1 MATLDP
7 DYEYWISRK
16 VKISEEFNKLRI
28 MKSEKQKKVEEE
40 KLIHEE
46 NQKKIAE
53 LEKKIK
59 EIKDSLNENSKQTVL
74 NTSAPFQIFKS
85 ITSTYMRQE
94 TKEFD
99 PSLMASELKLDEEE
113 DNFFEWFFVLGEQTG
128 CKEPMTIYTYPENNK
143 FAESAQGRVL
153 GNFAFPTGI
162 ESNVYKTKET
172 KRRLAGIYDSEL
184 KRDGQHFV
192 FSIKSDLDKPPA
204 KYRER
209 ANYKKDLL
217 YCCCVF
223 VEELTDSINGTYIA
237 QKRCYC
243 LVTYFP
249 CFDFLFNLLFYSIRQ
264 KFLAEKQVLV
274 EATDDYSLQTA
285 LQRIMRGDY
294 LEETKKVIMF
304 FENRKVNSGTVE
316 YGNRSFQIGKE
327 FNFMDIKWFSK
338 ELFTSLKFDDF
349 WYLLCAILQESSIL
363 FIGNNLD
370 QLSSCVLG
378 FHGLVRPLY
387 WPHVLTPILPSSLF
401 EILEAPFPLLVGIP
415 SQANS
420 SLRKKLS
427 HLIIVDLNSR
437 NPEQRIQKPL
447 TLDNKVLLS
456 DHNTNELKSLYRNI
470 EEKIKRN
477 QDIDNMAQ
485 EFLFQIKG
493 FILKHFNQLQAAQ
506 TSFSDLGNVDK
517 AIQILRENSI
527 QDVEFKFKFYSTQM
541 CINYIEDLYMHKSNR
556 TRRSVI

>member
-1 MATLDP
+1 MDTLDP

-40 KLIHEE
+40 KQVHEE

-59 EIKDSLNENSKQTVL
+59 EIKETLNENSKNAAL
-74 NTSAPFQIFKS
+74 NSSAPYQIFKS

-94 TKEFD
+94 TKVFD
-99 PSLMASELKLDEEE
+99 PSLMPNEMKVDEEE

-128 CKEPMTIYTYPENNK
+128 CKEPVTIFTYPENNK

-162 ESNVYKTKET
+162 DSNVYKTKEI
-172 KRRLAGIYDSEL
+172 KKKLAGIYDTEL
-184 KRDGQHFV
+184 NRNGQHFV
-192 FSIKSDLDKPPA
+192 FTIKSDLEKPPA

-223 VEELTDSINGTYIA
+223 VEELADSVNGSYVT
-237 QKRCYC
+237 QQRCYC

-264 KFLAEKQVLV
+264 KLLAEKEILV
-274 EATDDYSLQTA
+274 EATDSYSLQTA

-294 LEETKKVIMF
+294 LEETKRVIVN
-304 FENRKVNSGTVE
+304 FENKKVNGGVVE
-316 YGNRSFQIGKE
+316 YGTFSLGISKE
-327 FNFMDIKWFSK
+327 YNFLDIKWFCPV
-338 ELFTSLKFDDF
+338 LFSLLRFEDF

-363 FIGNNLD
+363 FIGSNLD

-378 FHGLVRPLY
+378 FHGLIRPLY

-415 SQANS
+415 SQASPN
-420 SLRKKLS
+420 LRKKLS
-427 HLIIVDLNSR
+427 HLIIVDLNTR

-447 TLDNKVLLS
+447 TLENKVLLS
-456 DHNTNELKSLYRNI
+456 DHNTYELRSLYKNF
-470 EEKIKRN
+470 EGKNKRN
-477 QDIDNMAQ
+477 LDLNNAAQ
-485 EFLFQIKG
+485 EIVFQVKG
-493 FILKHFNQLQAAQ
+493 FILKHFNQLQATQ
-506 TSFSDLGNVDK
+506 TSSSDLGNVDK

-541 CINYIEDLYMHKSNR
+541 CINYIEELYMHKSTR